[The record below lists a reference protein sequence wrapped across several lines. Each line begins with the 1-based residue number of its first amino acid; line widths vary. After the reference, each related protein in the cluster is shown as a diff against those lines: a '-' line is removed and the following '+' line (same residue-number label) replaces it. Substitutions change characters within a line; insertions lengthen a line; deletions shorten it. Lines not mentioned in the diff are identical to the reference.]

1 VESTQRWVGCV
12 LFLQDDAVA
21 LLEAW
26 KRMLVAMPA
35 HADFSGYVNTS
46 EAPAYSEAT
55 AAKL

>member
-1 VESTQRWVGCV
+1 MVGCV